1 MRPQELARVEPGVEV
16 RLGDPREPLRERPL
30 RAGIVLRLNGEQA
43 SNGLAGAA
51 VRFPGE
57 PLRPQPAERD
67 RVGGWDGQSSPASAR
82 TSLSM
87 SAGSPVS

>member
-1 MRPQELARVEPGVEV
+1 VRPQELARVEPGVEV
-16 RLGDPREPLRERPL
+16 RLGDSREPLRERPL
-30 RAGIVLRLNGEQA
+30 RAGVVLRLDGEQA

-51 VRFPGE
+51 VRFPDE

-67 RVGGWDGQSSPASAR
+67 RGGWDGQSSPASAR